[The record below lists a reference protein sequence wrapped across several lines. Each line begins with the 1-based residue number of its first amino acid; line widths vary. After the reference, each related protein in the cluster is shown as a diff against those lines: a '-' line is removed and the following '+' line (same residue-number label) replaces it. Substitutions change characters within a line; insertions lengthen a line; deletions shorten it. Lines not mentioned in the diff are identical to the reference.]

1 MIYGKNL
8 NLKVYEALSFDQV
21 YEALSFDQVHEG
33 TVKPIT
39 NLFSFITFVDRIL
52 FCRPRYFRTDL
63 AIFVPEGLS
72 RLLDACCFISL
83 PVPCTTLS
91 RNVLKEGRVSRKRKK
106 KFRALT
112 FN

>member
-52 FCRPRYFRTDL
+52 FCRPRYFRTNL

-72 RLLDACCFISL
+72 CLLDGLISL